1 MHFTIPLFER
11 RTTNVECVTLGLGPS
26 TRSREG
32 RHAERVRRLLTE
44 ELRAVFE
51 KARAAEL
58 ARLEFPR
65 GIRIEKVRLELTL
78 SGAAERRKVSG
89 LCPVVLEPR
98 WASEHERVVFAYH
111 PARQGEAA
119 PIREDLP
126 LDEQLRALF
135 QVAWAALDDDEIAR
149 LWSRGKERITALSFS
164 CAPRSALADLPERPG
179 EDDTG
184 ADPAFRWKKRRGL
197 KVLPN
202 LGVSLT
208 QRAAQGNL
216 DAGVPRSPQ
225 REQLALLLGAGRAQP
240 VVVVG
245 PPGCGKT
252 TLIHRAV
259 LDLLAADG
267 YGAHKNLDR
276 VRDVVAVS
284 GRRLIAGMSHL
295 GDWEKRCVELV
306 EDARSR
312 GAILVI
318 DDLHHFG
325 RIGRSRESERSL
337 ADFFRGPL
345 SRREIVMVGEC
356 SPEAFRLLEQESPS
370 FAALFTPLFLP
381 EATPSETFRLM
392 VREVRALEQR
402 HAARVSP
409 YVLRT
414 ILDLGGSLLSAQALP
429 GKAIDLLR
437 EVVRAGVT
445 PSPSGEPGPAR
456 GHAPRP
462 VGSQDVLRLLSQ
474 KTGVPRLLLGGDEP
488 LDAGALEEELG
499 RRVIGQPEAVRAAAD
514 LVSRI
519 KAGLVD
525 PRRPYGVYLFTG
537 PTGTGKTELAR
548 CMAELIYGSAS
559 RLLRFD
565 MSEQSGPDAPARL
578 VGDRYAPDGLLT
590 QRVREQPFS
599 LVLLDEIEKAHPSV
613 HGLLLQLFED
623 GRLTDAAARPAH
635 FHHAVVVMTSN
646 LGARSRALVGF
657 GGAGLSEA
665 RALAIAEE
673 SAQEVARAVRD
684 FFPPELFNRI
694 DRVVPFRPLTP
705 EVAVRVA
712 EKELDRLLG
721 RRGLAER
728 SVFVRR
734 GAGVAERI
742 AREAFVAEDGA
753 RSVKR
758 FIEDEI
764 GSLLSDALTRG
775 APAAMQVIRIF
786 TTARGDGA
794 AAAGD
799 GAASR
804 GSPGSSGSPESPA
817 SPAFAL
823 HREALAE
830 AEPAAAAW
838 ALAPL
843 MARPLGAL
851 TAELSPLLE
860 FVDALDRSDD
870 LARLSERIRYHLAE
884 HGRTAAEGPEAHEHA
899 EAVYNLDAMRG
910 AIRAFRER
918 IDLVRRRS
926 GDDDEQQHL
935 DLEVR
940 RFGYVTVEDEW
951 SRSRVRLFHR
961 RQLPGPLRRP
971 AKQEVLECIAEGHAL
986 RRALRKVD
994 EPGQHA
1000 VLIEL
1005 LRAARLD
1012 EGPAGARDE
1021 PEEGLFEALARAY
1034 GEAGGEVEGWAC
1046 APLGSA
1052 SGGDGRA
1059 RVVEQGRGAAGLEA
1073 MLAAPG
1079 RGAELLVL
1087 SVVGLCVMDF
1097 FELETGAHVWTSLS
1111 RGPEVVRV
1119 RVLPARPGLSPARA
1133 VREHLDLQAAFDE
1146 AARRERALPPNPA
1159 ELLPVVRRVR
1169 FDPPR
1174 RPGATAPIEIE
1185 DYVMGYA
1192 ESSLVRSLSQALAP
1206 LWLLRMSRE
1215 DVA

>member
-26 TRSREG
+26 SRSREG
-32 RHAERVRRLLTE
+32 RHSERVRRLLTD
-44 ELRAVFE
+44 ELRPVFE
-51 KARAAEL
+51 KARAAEI
-58 ARLEFPR
+58 ARFEFPR
-65 GIRIEKVRLELTL
+65 GIRLEKVRLELTL

-98 WASEHERVVFAYH
+98 WASEQERIVFAYH

-164 CAPRSALADLPERPG
+164 CAPRSALADLPDRPG
-179 EDDTG
+179 DDDTG

-197 KVLPN
+197 KVLPS

-276 VRDVVAVS
+276 VREVVAVS

-356 SPEAFRLLEQESPS
+356 SPEAFRLLEQEAPS

-514 LVSRI
+514 LVARI

-537 PTGTGKTELAR
+537 PTGTGKHRAR
-548 CMAELIYGSAS
+548 QVHGGAHLRQRVAPAPLRHERAERPGRAGAARRRS
-559 RLLRFD
+559 LRARRA
-565 MSEQSGPDAPARL
+565 PDAA
-578 VGDRYAPDGLLT
+578 GAGAA
-590 QRVREQPFS
+590 
-599 LVLLDEIEKAHPSV
+599 VLA
-613 HGLLLQLFED
+613 G
-623 GRLTDAAARPAH
+623 AARRDREGAP
-635 FHHAVVVMTSN
+635 V
-646 LGARSRALVGF
+646 GARPPAPALRGRAAHGR
-657 GGAGLSEA
+657 GGEA
-665 RALAIAEE
+665 RALPPRGRGDDV
-673 SAQEVARAVRD
+673 QPGRAVRG
-684 FFPPELFNRI
+684 RWWASAA
-694 DRVVPFRPLTP
+694 RGCR
-705 EVAVRVA
+705 
-712 EKELDRLLG
+712 
-721 RRGLAER
+721 RRGR
-728 SVFVRR
+728 
-734 GAGVAERI
+734 
-742 AREAFVAEDGA
+742 
-753 RSVKR
+753 
-758 FIEDEI
+758 
-764 GSLLSDALTRG
+764 
-775 APAAMQVIRIF
+775 
-786 TTARGDGA
+786 
-794 AAAGD
+794 
-799 GAASR
+799 
-804 GSPGSSGSPESPA
+804 
-817 SPAFAL
+817 
-823 HREALAE
+823 
-830 AEPAAAAW
+830 
-838 ALAPL
+838 
-843 MARPLGAL
+843 
-851 TAELSPLLE
+851 
-860 FVDALDRSDD
+860 
-870 LARLSERIRYHLAE
+870 
-884 HGRTAAEGPEAHEHA
+884 
-899 EAVYNLDAMRG
+899 
-910 AIRAFRER
+910 
-918 IDLVRRRS
+918 
-926 GDDDEQQHL
+926 
-935 DLEVR
+935 
-940 RFGYVTVEDEW
+940 
-951 SRSRVRLFHR
+951 SRSRRSRPR
-961 RQLPGPLRRP
+961 R
-971 AKQEVLECIAEGHAL
+971 
-986 RRALRKVD
+986 
-994 EPGQHA
+994 
-1000 VLIEL
+1000 
-1005 LRAARLD
+1005 
-1012 EGPAGARDE
+1012 
-1021 PEEGLFEALARAY
+1021 
-1034 GEAGGEVEGWAC
+1034 
-1046 APLGSA
+1046 
-1052 SGGDGRA
+1052 
-1059 RVVEQGRGAAGLEA
+1059 
-1073 MLAAPG
+1073 
-1079 RGAELLVL
+1079 
-1087 SVVGLCVMDF
+1087 
-1097 FELETGAHVWTSLS
+1097 S
-1111 RGPEVVRV
+1111 RGRC
-1119 RVLPARPGLSPARA
+1119 ATSS
-1133 VREHLDLQAAFDE
+1133 
-1146 AARRERALPPNPA
+1146 RRSCSTGSIA
-1159 ELLPVVRRVR
+1159 
-1169 FDPPR
+1169 
-1174 RPGATAPIEIE
+1174 
-1185 DYVMGYA
+1185 
-1192 ESSLVRSLSQALAP
+1192 SCRSG
-1206 LWLLRMSRE
+1206 R
-1215 DVA
+1215 

>member
-26 TRSREG
+26 TRSRAG
-32 RHAERVRRLLTE
+32 RHPERVQRLLIE
-44 ELRAVFE
+44 DLRPLFE

-58 ARLEFPR
+58 ARFEMPR
-65 GIRIEKVRLELTL
+65 GIRLEKVRLELAL
-78 SGAAERRKVSG
+78 SGAGSGERRKVSG

-98 WASEHERVVFAYH
+98 WASEHERLVFAYH
-111 PARQGEAA
+111 PTRQGDAA
-119 PIREDLP
+119 PVRDDLP

-135 QVAWAALDDDEIAR
+135 QAAWAELDDDAIAQ
-149 LWSRGKERITALSFS
+149 LWSRGKERITTLSFS
-164 CAPRSALADLPERPG
+164 CTPRSALADLPDPPG
-179 EDDTG
+179 DDDTG

-197 KVLPN
+197 KVLPS

-208 QRAAQGNL
+208 QRAAQGSL
-216 DAGVPRSPQ
+216 DAGVPRPPQ

-240 VVVVG
+240 VIVVG

-259 LDLLAADG
+259 VDLLEADG

-276 VRDVVAVS
+276 ARDVVAVS

-295 GDWEKRCVELV
+295 GDWEKRGVELV

-312 GAILVI
+312 GAILVV
-318 DDLHHFG
+318 DDIHHFG
-325 RIGRSRESERSL
+325 RTGRSRQSERSL

-356 SPEAFRLLEQESPS
+356 SPEAFRLLEQDAPS

-429 GKAIDLLR
+429 GKAMDLLR
-437 EVVRAGVT
+437 EVVRA
-445 PSPSGEPGPAR
+445 PAPAAEPAR
-456 GHAPRP
+456 GGAARGPRP

-488 LDAGALEEELG
+488 VDAGALEEELG

-514 LVSRI
+514 LVARI

-537 PTGTGKTELAR
+537 PTGTGKTELAK

-578 VGDRYAPDGLLT
+578 IGDRYAPDGLLT

-613 HGLLLQLFED
+613 HSLLLQLFED

-635 FHHAVVVMTSN
+635 FNHAVVVMTSN
-646 LGARSRALVGF
+646 LGARARPSLGF
-657 GGAGLSEA
+657 GGAGLPEA
-665 RALAIAEE
+665 RALAMAEE
-673 SAQEVARAVRD
+673 AAQEVARAVRE

-712 EKELDRLLG
+712 EKELDRLLC

-775 APAAMQVIRIF
+775 APAAMQLLRIF
-786 TTARGDGA
+786 TTAAPGDGA
-794 AAAGD
+794 APGPGRDAAPPPF
-799 GAASR
+799 S
-804 GSPGSSGSPESPA
+804 
-817 SPAFAL
+817 L
-823 HREALAE
+823 HREALVE

-843 MARPLGAL
+843 MAKPLGAL

-860 FVDALDRSDD
+860 FVGDLERSDG

-884 HGRTAAEGPEAHEHA
+884 HGRTAAEGSGAEEHA

-918 IDLVRRRS
+918 IELAQRRS
-926 GDDDEQQHL
+926 GDDEEEQQL
-935 DLEVR
+935 DLEMR
-940 RFGYVTVEDEW
+940 RFGYVTVGDDA
-951 SRSRVRLFHR
+951 SIRSRMRLFHR
-961 RQLPGPLRRP
+961 RHRPRPPRRL

-1005 LRAARLD
+1005 LRAAHLD
-1012 EGPAGARDE
+1012 EAPAGGASGAR
-1021 PEEGLFEALARAY
+1021 EEGLFEALARAY
-1034 GEAGGEVEGWAC
+1034 GEAAGEVDGWAS
-1046 APLGSA
+1046 APS
-1052 SGGDGRA
+1052 GRA
-1059 RVVEQGRGAAGLEA
+1059 PAGERRGPEIEQGRGTAGLDA
-1073 MLAAPG
+1073 TLSRA
-1079 RGAELLVL
+1079 AELLVL
-1087 SVVGLCVMDF
+1087 SVVGLCVLDF
-1097 FELETGAHVWTSLS
+1097 FELETGAHVWTSLA

-1119 RVLPARPGLSPARA
+1119 RVLPARPGLSPAGA
-1133 VREHLDLQAAFDE
+1133 VREHLERQAAFDE
-1146 AARRERALPPNPA
+1146 AARHGRALPPNPA
-1159 ELLPVVRRVR
+1159 ALLPVVRRIR

-1174 RPGATAPIEIE
+1174 QPGRAAPIEIE
-1185 DYVMGYA
+1185 DYAMGFA
-1192 ESSLVRSLSQALAP
+1192 EASLARSLSQALAP

>member
-11 RTTNVECVTLGLGPS
+11 RTTNVACVTLGLGPS
-26 TRSREG
+26 TRSRAG
-32 RHAERVRRLLTE
+32 RHPERVQRLLIE
-44 ELRAVFE
+44 DLRPLFE

-58 ARLEFPR
+58 ARFEMPR
-65 GIRIEKVRLELTL
+65 GIRLEKVRLELSL
-78 SGAAERRKVSG
+78 SGAGSGERRKVSG

-98 WASEHERVVFAYH
+98 WASEHERIVFAYH
-111 PARQGEAA
+111 PIRQGDAA
-119 PIREDLP
+119 PIRDDLP

-135 QVAWAALDDDEIAR
+135 QAAWAELDDDEIAQ
-149 LWSRGKERITALSFS
+149 LWSRGKERITTLSFS
-164 CAPRSALADLPERPG
+164 CTPRSALADLPDRPG
-179 EDDTG
+179 DDDTG

-197 KVLPN
+197 KVLPS

-208 QRAAQGNL
+208 QRAAQGSL

-240 VVVVG
+240 VIVVG

-259 LDLLAADG
+259 VDLLEADG

-276 VRDVVAVS
+276 ARDVVAVS

-295 GDWEKRCVELV
+295 GDWEKRGVELV

-312 GAILVI
+312 GAILVV
-318 DDLHHFG
+318 DDIHHFG
-325 RIGRSRESERSL
+325 RIGRSRQSERSL

-356 SPEAFRLLEQESPS
+356 SPEAFRLLEQDAPA

-429 GKAIDLLR
+429 GKAMDLLR
-437 EVVRAGVT
+437 EVVRA
-445 PSPSGEPGPAR
+445 PAAEPAR
-456 GHAPRP
+456 GDAARGPRP

-514 LVSRI
+514 LVARI

-537 PTGTGKTELAR
+537 PTGTGKTELAK

-578 VGDRYAPDGLLT
+578 IGDRYAPDGLLT

-613 HGLLLQLFED
+613 HSLLLQLFED

-635 FHHAVVVMTSN
+635 FNHAVVVMTSN
-646 LGARSRALVGF
+646 LGARARPSLGF
-657 GGAGLSEA
+657 VGAGLPEA
-665 RALAIAEE
+665 RALAMAEE
-673 SAQEVARAVRD
+673 AAQEVARAVRE

-712 EKELDRLLG
+712 EKELDRLLC

-764 GSLLSDALTRG
+764 GSLLSDALTRD
-775 APAAMQVIRIF
+775 APAAMQLLRIF
-786 TTARGDGA
+786 TTAAPGPDH
-794 AAAGD
+794 
-799 GAASR
+799 GAASPPF
-804 GSPGSSGSPESPA
+804 S
-817 SPAFAL
+817 L
-823 HREALAE
+823 HREALEE

-843 MARPLGAL
+843 MTKPLGAL

-860 FVDALDRSDD
+860 FVGDLERSDD

-884 HGRTAAEGPEAHEHA
+884 HGRTAAEGSAAEEHA

-918 IDLVRRRS
+918 IELVQRRS
-926 GDDDEQQHL
+926 GDDEEQQQL

-940 RFGYVTVEDEW
+940 RFGYVTVGEDAW

-961 RQLPGPLRRP
+961 RHQPRPPRRP

-986 RRALRKVD
+986 RRALRTVD

-1005 LRAARLD
+1005 LRAAHLD
-1012 EGPAGARDE
+1012 EAPAGGAGGAR
-1021 PEEGLFEALARAY
+1021 EEGLFEALARAY
-1034 GEAGGEVEGWAC
+1034 GEAAGEVDGWAG
-1046 APLGSA
+1046 APAGRA
-1052 SGGDGRA
+1052 PSGGRRA
-1059 RVVEQGRGAAGLEA
+1059 PEIEQGRGTAGLDA
-1073 MLAAPG
+1073 MLS

-1087 SVVGLCVMDF
+1087 SVVGLCVLDF
-1097 FELETGAHVWTSLS
+1097 FELETGAHVWTSLA

-1119 RVLPARPGLSPARA
+1119 RVLPARPGLSPAGA
-1133 VREHLDLQAAFDE
+1133 VREHLERQAAFDE
-1146 AARRERALPPNPA
+1146 AARQGRALPPNPA
-1159 ELLPVVRRVR
+1159 ALLPVVRRIR

-1174 RPGATAPIEIE
+1174 QPGRAAPIEIE
-1185 DYVMGYA
+1185 DYAMGFA
-1192 ESSLVRSLSQALAP
+1192 EASLARSLSQALAP

>member
-11 RTTNVECVTLGLGPS
+11 RTTNVACVTLGLGPS

-32 RHAERVRRLLTE
+32 RHAERVRRLLTD
-44 ELRAVFE
+44 ELKPVFE

-58 ARLEFPR
+58 ARFEFPR
-65 GIRIEKVRLELTL
+65 GIRLEKVRLELTL
-78 SGAAERRKVSG
+78 SGAGFAERRKVSG
-89 LCPVVLEPR
+89 LCPVVIEPR
-98 WASEHERVVFAYH
+98 WASEHERIVFAYH
-111 PARQGEAA
+111 PTRQGEAA
-119 PIREDLP
+119 PIREELP

-135 QVAWAALDDDEIAR
+135 QVAWAGLDDDEIAE
-149 LWSRGKERITALSFS
+149 LWSHGKERITTLSFS
-164 CAPRSALADLPERPG
+164 CTPRSVLADLPERPG
-179 EDDTG
+179 DEDTG

-197 KVLPN
+197 KVLPS

-208 QRAAQGNL
+208 QRAAQGDL

-240 VVVVG
+240 VIVVG

-312 GAILVI
+312 GAILVV
-318 DDLHHFG
+318 DDLQHFG
-325 RIGRSRESERSL
+325 RIGRSRESDRSL

-370 FAALFTPLFLP
+370 FASLFTPLFLP

-437 EVVRAGVT
+437 EVVRAGVK
-445 PSPSGEPGPAR
+445 PSPSAEPSR
-456 GHAPRP
+456 GHAPREP
-462 VGSQDVLRLLSQ
+462 GGPRPIGSQDVLRLLSQ

-488 LDAGALEEELG
+488 LDAGALEQELG
-499 RRVIGQPEAVRAAAD
+499 RRVIGQPDAVRAAAD
-514 LVSRI
+514 LVARI

-537 PTGTGKTELAR
+537 PTGTGKTELAK

-565 MSEQSGPDAPARL
+565 MSELSGPDAPARL
-578 VGDRYAPDGLLT
+578 LGDRYAPDGILT

-635 FHHAVVVMTSN
+635 FNHAVVVMTSN
-646 LGARSRALVGF
+646 LGARARALVGF
-657 GGAGLSEA
+657 GGAGLPEA
-665 RALAIAEE
+665 RALAMAEE

-712 EKELDRLLG
+712 EKELDRLLF

-742 AREAFVAEDGA
+742 AHEAFVAEDGA

-775 APAAMQVIRIF
+775 APAAMQVIRI
-786 TTARGDGA
+786 
-794 AAAGD
+794 
-799 GAASR
+799 S
-804 GSPGSSGSPESPA
+804 A
-817 SPAFAL
+817 SPSPPPFAL

-843 MARPLGAL
+843 IARPLDAL

-860 FVDALDRSDD
+860 FVDALEQSDG

-884 HGRTAAEGPEAHEHA
+884 HGRTAAEGPEAQEHA

-910 AIRAFRER
+910 AIQAFRER
-918 IDLVRRRS
+918 IELVRRRS

-961 RQLPGPLRRP
+961 RQLPDPLRRP

-1005 LRAARLD
+1005 LRAARFD
-1012 EGPAGARDE
+1012 DGPAGARDE

-1046 APLGSA
+1046 APLGRA
-1052 SGGDGRA
+1052 SDADG
-1059 RVVEQGRGAAGLEA
+1059 RVVEKGSGAAALDA
-1073 MLAAPG
+1073 MLSAPG
-1079 RGAELLVL
+1079 RGAELLVV
-1087 SVVGLCVMDF
+1087 SVVGLCVLDF
-1097 FELETGAHVWTSLS
+1097 FELETGVHVWTSLA

-1119 RVLPARPGLSPARA
+1119 RVLPARPGLSPAGA
-1133 VREHLDLQAAFDE
+1133 VQEHLDRQSAFDE
-1146 AARRERALPPNPA
+1146 AARHGRALPPNPA

-1174 RPGATAPIEIE
+1174 RAGATAPIEIE

-1192 ESSLVRSLSQALAP
+1192 DSAQVRSLAQALAP

>member
-11 RTTNVECVTLGLGPS
+11 RSSSGVECVTLGLGPS
-26 TRSREG
+26 TRSRQG
-32 RHAERVRRLLTE
+32 RHPDRVQRLLIE
-44 ELRAVFE
+44 ELRPIFE
-51 KARAAEL
+51 KARPTQL
-58 ARLEFPR
+58 ARFEMPR
-65 GIRIEKVRLELTL
+65 GIRLEKVRLELAL
-78 SGAAERRKVSG
+78 SGATPADRRKVSG

-98 WASEHERVVFAYH
+98 WASEHERIVFAYH

-119 PIREDLP
+119 PVREDLP

-135 QVAWAALDDDEIAR
+135 QAAWAGLDDEEIEG
-149 LWSRGKERITALSFS
+149 LWSRGKERLTALSFS
-164 CAPRSALADLPERPG
+164 CTPRSALADLPG
-179 EDDTG
+179 DDAGDASG

-208 QRAAQGNL
+208 QRAAQGGL

-225 REQLALLLGAGRAQP
+225 REQLALLLGAGRAQS
-240 VVVVG
+240 VIVIG
-245 PPGCGKT
+245 PSGCGKT
-252 TLIHRAV
+252 TLVHQAV
-259 LDLLAADG
+259 HDLLEADG

-276 VRDVVAVS
+276 ARDVVAVS

-312 GAILVI
+312 GAILAI

-345 SRREIVMVGEC
+345 SRREIVIVGEC

-381 EATPSETFRLM
+381 EATPAETFRLM

-402 HAARVSP
+402 HDARVSP
-409 YVLRT
+409 YALRT

-429 GKAIDLLR
+429 GKAMDLLR
-437 EVVRAGVT
+437 EVVRASAKA
-445 PSPSGEPGPAR
+445 SPAAEDQAAARDDQPRGPR
-456 GHAPRP
+456 GPRP
-462 VGSQDVLRLLSQ
+462 VGSHDVLRLLSQ

-514 LVSRI
+514 LVARI

-525 PRRPYGVYLFTG
+525 PRRPYGVVLFTG
-537 PTGTGKTELAR
+537 PTGTGKTELAK

-578 VGDRYAPDGLLT
+578 IGDRYAPDGLLT

-613 HGLLLQLFED
+613 HSLLLQLFED

-635 FHHAVVVMTSN
+635 FNHAVVVMTSN
-646 LGARSRALVGF
+646 LGARSRALLGF
-657 GGAGLSEA
+657 GGGVSEA
-665 RALAIAEE
+665 RALAMAEE
-673 SAQEVARAVRD
+673 SAQEVARAVRE

-734 GAGVAERI
+734 SAGVAERI

-764 GSLLSDALTRG
+764 GALLSDALSGG
-775 APAAMQVIRIF
+775 APAAMQVLRLH
-786 TTARGDGA
+786 TRGAEAGA
-794 AAAGD
+794 GG
-799 GAASR
+799 GAAS
-804 GSPGSSGSPESPA
+804 PP
-817 SPAFAL
+817 FLL
-823 HREALAE
+823 HREALEE

-843 MARPLGAL
+843 VAKPLGAL

-860 FVDALDRSDD
+860 LVGALERGDE
-870 LARLSERIRYHLAE
+870 LARLSERIRHHLAE
-884 HGRTAAEGPEAHEHA
+884 HSRTAAEGPEAHEHA

-910 AIRAFRER
+910 AIQAFRER
-918 IDLVRRRS
+918 IELVRRRG

-935 DLEVR
+935 ALEMR
-940 RFGYVTVEDEW
+940 RFGYVTLEDEW

-961 RQLPGPLRRP
+961 RQLPGPLRRL

-1005 LRAARLD
+1005 LRAAHVD
-1012 EGPAGARDE
+1012 ERPAGGPGA
-1021 PEEGLFEALARAY
+1021 PEDGLFEALARAY
-1034 GEAGGEVEGWAC
+1034 VEAEGEVEGWAGARFGH
-1046 APLGSA
+1046 APDGA
-1052 SGGDGRA
+1052 EPGRA
-1059 RVVEQGRGAAGLEA
+1059 GGIEQGRGTAGLDA
-1073 MLAAPG
+1073 MLSG
-1079 RGAELLVL
+1079 GAELLVL
-1087 SVVGLCVMDF
+1087 SVVGLCVLDF
-1097 FELETGAHVWTSLS
+1097 FELETGAHVWTSLA

-1119 RVLPARPGLSPARA
+1119 RVLPARPGLTPASAARD
-1133 VREHLDLQAAFDE
+1133 HLDRQAAFDE
-1146 AARRERALPPNPA
+1146 AARRGRALPPNPA
-1159 ELLPVVRRVR
+1159 ALLPVVRRIR

-1174 RPGATAPIEIE
+1174 PPGRPAPIEIE

-1192 ESSLVRSLSQALAP
+1192 EASLVRSLSQALAP

>member
-26 TRSREG
+26 TRSRAG
-32 RHAERVRRLLTE
+32 RHPERVRRLLIE
-44 ELRAVFE
+44 ELRPLFE

-58 ARLEFPR
+58 ARVEMPR
-65 GIRIEKVRLELTL
+65 GIRLEKVRLDLSL
-78 SGAAERRKVSG
+78 SGAGSGERRKVSG

-98 WASEHERVVFAYH
+98 WASEHERIVFAYH
-111 PARQGEAA
+111 PARQGDAA
-119 PIREDLP
+119 PIRDDLP

-135 QVAWAALDDDEIAR
+135 QAAWAALDDDEIAQ
-149 LWSRGKERITALSFS
+149 LWSRGKERITTLSFS
-164 CAPRSALADLPERPG
+164 CTPRSALADLPDRPG
-179 EDDTG
+179 DDDTG

-197 KVLPN
+197 KVLPS

-208 QRAAQGNL
+208 QRAAQGGL

-240 VVVVG
+240 VIVVG

-259 LDLLAADG
+259 VDLLEADG

-276 VRDVVAVS
+276 ARDVVAVS

-312 GAILVI
+312 GAILVV
-318 DDLHHFG
+318 DDIHHFG
-325 RIGRSRESERSL
+325 RIGRSRQSERSL

-345 SRREIVMVGEC
+345 SRRELVMVGEC
-356 SPEAFRLLEQESPS
+356 SPEALRLLEQDAPS

-429 GKAIDLLR
+429 GKAMDLLR
-437 EVVRAGVT
+437 EVVRA
-445 PSPSGEPGPAR
+445 PAPAAEPAR
-456 GHAPRP
+456 GGAARGPRP

-499 RRVIGQPEAVRAAAD
+499 RWVIGQPDAVRAAAD
-514 LVSRI
+514 LVARI

-537 PTGTGKTELAR
+537 PTGTGKTELAKR
-548 CMAELIYGSAS
+548 MAELIYGSAS

-578 VGDRYAPDGLLT
+578 IGDRYAPDGLLT

-613 HGLLLQLFED
+613 HSLLLQLFED

-635 FHHAVVVMTSN
+635 FNHAVVVMTSN
-646 LGARSRALVGF
+646 LGARARPSVGF
-657 GGAGLSEA
+657 GGAGVPEA
-665 RALAIAEE
+665 RALAMAEE
-673 SAQEVARAVRD
+673 AAQEVARAVRE

-712 EKELDRLLG
+712 EKELDRLLC

-764 GSLLSDALTRG
+764 GSLLTDALTRG
-775 APAAMQVIRIF
+775 APAAMQLLRIF
-786 TTARGDGA
+786 TTAAPEPGHGDAPGP
-794 AAAGD
+794 GH
-799 GAASR
+799 GAAS
-804 GSPGSSGSPESPA
+804 GPFS
-817 SPAFAL
+817 L
-823 HREALAE
+823 HREALVE

-843 MARPLGAL
+843 MTKPLGAL

-860 FVDALDRSDD
+860 FVGDLERSDG

-884 HGRTAAEGPEAHEHA
+884 HGRTAAEGSGAEEHA

-910 AIRAFRER
+910 AIRAFRDR
-918 IDLVRRRS
+918 IELARRRS
-926 GDDDEQQHL
+926 GDDEEQQQL
-935 DLEVR
+935 DLEMR
-940 RFGYVTVEDEW
+940 RFGYVTVGDDA
-951 SRSRVRLFHR
+951 SIRSRMRLFHR
-961 RQLPGPLRRP
+961 RHRPGPLRRL

-1005 LRAARLD
+1005 LRAAHLD
-1012 EGPAGARDE
+1012 EAPAGGAGGAR
-1021 PEEGLFEALARAY
+1021 EEGLFEALARAY
-1034 GEAGGEVEGWAC
+1034 GEAAGEVDGWAS
-1046 APLGSA
+1046 APS
-1052 SGGDGRA
+1052 GRA
-1059 RVVEQGRGAAGLEA
+1059 PPGDRRAPEIEQGRGTAGLDA
-1073 MLAAPG
+1073 TLS

-1087 SVVGLCVMDF
+1087 SVVGLCVLDF
-1097 FELETGAHVWTSLS
+1097 FELETGAHVWTSLA

-1119 RVLPARPGLSPARA
+1119 RVLPARPGLSPAGA
-1133 VREHLDLQAAFDE
+1133 VREHLERQAAFDE
-1146 AARRERALPPNPA
+1146 AARQGGALPPNPA
-1159 ELLPVVRRVR
+1159 ALLPVVRRIR

-1174 RPGATAPIEIE
+1174 QPGRAAPIEIE
-1185 DYVMGYA
+1185 DYVMGIA
-1192 ESSLVRSLSQALAP
+1192 EASLARSLSQALAP

>member
-11 RTTNVECVTLGLGPS
+11 RTTNVACVTLGLGPN

-32 RHAERVRRLLTE
+32 RHPERVQRLLVE
-44 ELRAVFE
+44 ELRPIFE
-51 KARAAEL
+51 KARAAQL
-58 ARLEFPR
+58 ARFEMPR
-65 GIRIEKVRLELTL
+65 GIRLEKVRLELTL
-78 SGAAERRKVSG
+78 SGAGSAERRKVSG

-111 PARQGEAA
+111 PARQGDAA
-119 PIREDLP
+119 PIRDDLP

-135 QVAWAALDDDEIAR
+135 QVAWAELDDDEIAA
-149 LWSRGKERITALSFS
+149 LWSRGKERLTTLSFS
-164 CAPRSALADLPERPG
+164 CTPRSALADLPDRPG
-179 EDDTG
+179 DDDTG

-197 KVLPN
+197 KVLPE
-202 LGVSLT
+202 LGESLT
-208 QRAAQGNL
+208 RRAAQGDL
-216 DAGVPRSPQ
+216 DAGAPRSPQ

-240 VVVVG
+240 VLVVG
-245 PPGCGKT
+245 PSGCGKT

-259 LDLLAADG
+259 LDLLDADG
-267 YGAHKNLDR
+267 YPAHRNLDR

-284 GRRLIAGMSHL
+284 GRRIIAGMSHL
-295 GDWEKRCVELV
+295 GDWEKRCVDLV
-306 EDARSR
+306 EDVRGR
-312 GAILVI
+312 GAILVV

-325 RIGRSRESERSL
+325 RIGRSRESDRSL

-356 SPEAFRLLEQESPS
+356 SPEAFRLLEQESPA

-409 YVLRT
+409 YALRT

-429 GKAIDLLR
+429 GKAMDLLR
-437 EVVRAGVT
+437 EVVRAGAR
-445 PSPSGEPGPAR
+445 PAPAAEQAAGR
-456 GHAPRP
+456 DQAARAPRP
-462 VGSQDVLRLLSQ
+462 IGSQDVLRLLSQ
-474 KTGVPRLLLGGDEP
+474 KTGVPGLLLGGDEP
-488 LDAGALEEELG
+488 LDAGALEEEIG

-514 LVSRI
+514 LVARI

-565 MSEQSGPDAPARL
+565 MSEHSGPDAPARL
-578 VGDRYAPDGLLT
+578 IGDRYAPDGLLT

-613 HGLLLQLFED
+613 HSLLLQLFED

-635 FHHAVVVMTSN
+635 FNHAVVVMTSN
-646 LGARSRALVGF
+646 LGARARALVGF

-665 RALAIAEE
+665 RALAMAEE
-673 SAQEVARAVRD
+673 SAQEVARAVRE

-712 EKELDRLLG
+712 EKELDKLLS
-721 RRGLAER
+721 RRGLVER

-764 GSLLSDALTRG
+764 GSLLSDALAG
-775 APAAMQVIRIF
+775 AEPAAMQLLRIH
-786 TTARGDGA
+786 TRGDAAEDGA
-794 AAAGD
+794 APLP
-799 GAASR
+799 
-804 GSPGSSGSPESPA
+804 SPGLPPSP
-817 SPAFAL
+817 FVL
-823 HREALAE
+823 HREALVE

-843 MARPLGAL
+843 VARPLDAL

-860 FVDALDRSDD
+860 FVDALERSDD

-910 AIRAFRER
+910 AIRSFRER
-918 IDLVRRRS
+918 IELARRRS
-926 GDDDEQQHL
+926 GSDDDEEQHL
-935 DLEVR
+935 DLEMQ
-940 RFGYVTVEDEW
+940 RFGFVTLEDEW

-961 RQLPGPLRRP
+961 GQQARPLPRL

-1005 LRAARLD
+1005 FRAARFA
-1012 EGPAGARDE
+1012 EAPSGGARDAA
-1021 PEEGLFEALARAY
+1021 EEGLFEALARAY
-1034 GEAGGEVEGWAC
+1034 AEAGGEVEGWAG
-1046 APLGSA
+1046 APSGS
-1052 SGGDGRA
+1052 GPDGHPTADRRA
-1059 RVVEQGRGAAGLEA
+1059 DTRAVEQGRGAAGLDA
-1073 MLAAPG
+1073 VLSSGP
-1079 RGAELLVL
+1079 ELLVL
-1087 SVVGLCVMDF
+1087 SVVGLCVRDF
-1097 FELETGAHVWTSLS
+1097 FELETGSHVWTSLA

-1119 RVLPARPGLSPARA
+1119 RVLPSRPGLSPAGA
-1133 VREHLDLQAAFDE
+1133 VRDHLERQAAFDE
-1146 AARRERALPPNPA
+1146 AARRGRALPPNPA
-1159 ELLPVVRRVR
+1159 ALLPVVRRIR

-1174 RPGATAPIEIE
+1174 RPGRAAPIEIE
-1185 DYVMGYA
+1185 DYVMGHA
-1192 ESSLVRSLSQALAP
+1192 EAALVRSLSQALAP

>member
-26 TRSREG
+26 TRSRAG
-32 RHAERVRRLLTE
+32 RHPERVRRLLIE
-44 ELRAVFE
+44 ELRPLFE
-51 KARAAEL
+51 KARAAQL
-58 ARLEFPR
+58 ARIEMPR
-65 GIRIEKVRLELTL
+65 GLRLEKVRLELSL
-78 SGAAERRKVSG
+78 SGAGERRKVSG

-98 WASEHERVVFAYH
+98 WASERERIVFAYH
-111 PARQGEAA
+111 PTRQGDAA
-119 PIREDLP
+119 PIRDDLP

-135 QVAWAALDDDEIAR
+135 QVAWAGLDDDEIAR
-149 LWSRGKERITALSFS
+149 LWSQGKERITALSFS
-164 CAPRSALADLPERPG
+164 CTPRSALADLPDRPG
-179 EDDTG
+179 DDDTG

-197 KVLPN
+197 KVLPS

-208 QRAAQGNL
+208 QRAAQGGL

-240 VVVVG
+240 VLVIG

-259 LDLLAADG
+259 VDLLEADG

-276 VRDVVAVS
+276 ARDVVAVS

-295 GDWEKRCVELV
+295 GDWEKRGVDLV

-312 GAILVI
+312 GAILVV
-318 DDLHHFG
+318 DDIQHFG

-356 SPEAFRLLEQESPS
+356 SPEAFRLLEQDAPS

-429 GKAIDLLR
+429 GKAMDLLR
-437 EVVRAGVT
+437 EVVRAGGS
-445 PSPSGEPGPAR
+445 PSPSGEHAAAR
-456 GHAPRP
+456 GDAPRP
-462 VGSQDVLRLLSQ
+462 VASQDVLRLLSQ

-514 LVSRI
+514 LVARI

-537 PTGTGKTELAR
+537 PTGTGKTELAK

-565 MSEQSGPDAPARL
+565 MSEHSGPDAPARL
-578 VGDRYAPDGLLT
+578 IGDRYAPDGLLT

-613 HGLLLQLFED
+613 HSLLLQLFED

-635 FHHAVVVMTSN
+635 FNHAVVVMTSN
-646 LGARSRALVGF
+646 LGSRARSLVGF
-657 GGAGLSEA
+657 GVGFGVGVGVGGAGLPEA
-665 RALAIAEE
+665 RALAMAEE
-673 SAQEVARAVRD
+673 SAQEVARAVRE

-694 DRVVPFRPLTP
+694 DRVVPFRSLTP

-712 EKELDRLLG
+712 EKELDRLLC

-775 APAAMQVIRIF
+775 APAAMQLLRIF
-786 TTARGDGA
+786 TTSMP
-794 AAAGD
+794 AGSD
-799 GAASR
+799 GAAS
-804 GSPGSSGSPESPA
+804 PP
-817 SPAFAL
+817 FAL
-823 HREALAE
+823 HREALEE

-843 MARPLGAL
+843 MTRPLDAL

-860 FVDALDRSDD
+860 FVDDLERGDG
-870 LARLSERIRYHLAE
+870 LARLSARIRYHLAE
-884 HGRTAAEGPEAHEHA
+884 HGRTAEGPEAHEHA

-910 AIRAFRER
+910 AIQAFRER
-918 IDLVRRRS
+918 IELVRRRS
-926 GDDDEQQHL
+926 GDDDEQQQL
-935 DLEVR
+935 DLEMR
-940 RFGYVTVEDEW
+940 RFGYVTLGEDERN
-951 SRSRVRLFHR
+951 RSRVRLFHR
-961 RQLPGPLRRP
+961 RQLPGPLPRL

-1005 LRAARLD
+1005 LRAAHFE
-1012 EGPAGARDE
+1012 EGPAGGPGGAR
-1021 PEEGLFEALARAY
+1021 EEGLFEALARAY
-1034 GEAGGEVEGWAC
+1034 SEAGGEVEGWAG
-1046 APLGSA
+1046 APS
-1052 SGGDGRA
+1052 GRA
-1059 RVVEQGRGAAGLEA
+1059 PSEDRHAPAIAQGRGTAGLDA
-1073 MLAAPG
+1073 MLTG
-1079 RGAELLVL
+1079 GAELLVL
-1087 SVVGLCVMDF
+1087 SVVGLCVLDF
-1097 FELETGAHVWTSLS
+1097 FELETGAHVWTSLA

-1119 RVLPARPGLSPARA
+1119 RVLPARPGLSPATA
-1133 VREHLDLQAAFDE
+1133 VREHLERQAAFDE
-1146 AARRERALPPNPA
+1146 AARHGRALPPNPA
-1159 ELLPVVRRVR
+1159 ALLPVVRRIR
-1169 FDPPR
+1169 FDPPG
-1174 RPGATAPIEIE
+1174 RPGRAAPIEIE
-1185 DYVMGYA
+1185 DYAMGYA
-1192 ESSLVRSLSQALAP
+1192 EAALVRSLSQALAP

>member
-11 RTTNVECVTLGLGPS
+11 RTTNVACVTLGLGPS

-32 RHAERVRRLLTE
+32 RHPERVRRLLIE
-44 ELRAVFE
+44 ELRPIFE
-51 KARAAEL
+51 KTRAAQL
-58 ARLEFPR
+58 ARFEVPR
-65 GIRIEKVRLELTL
+65 GIRLEKVRLELTL
-78 SGAAERRKVSG
+78 SGAGLADRRKVSG

-98 WASEHERVVFAYH
+98 WASEHERIVFAYH
-111 PARQGEAA
+111 PARQGDAA
-119 PIREDLP
+119 PIRDDLP

-135 QVAWAALDDDEIAR
+135 QVAWAALDDDEIAA
-149 LWSRGKERITALSFS
+149 LWSRGKERLTTLSFS
-164 CAPRSALADLPERPG
+164 CTPRSALADLPDRPG
-179 EDDTG
+179 DDDTG

-197 KVLPN
+197 KVLPG

-208 QRAAQGNL
+208 QRAAQGDL
-216 DAGVPRSPQ
+216 DGGAPRSPQ

-240 VVVVG
+240 VIVVG

-259 LDLLAADG
+259 LDLLEADG
-267 YGAHKNLDR
+267 YAAHRNLDR
-276 VRDVVAVS
+276 ARDVVAVS
-284 GRRLIAGMSHL
+284 GRRIIAGMSHL

-312 GAILVI
+312 GAILVV

-356 SPEAFRLLEQESPS
+356 SPEAFRLLEQEAPS

-409 YVLRT
+409 YALRT

-429 GKAIDLLR
+429 GKAMDLLR
-437 EVVRAGVT
+437 EVVRATGR
-445 PSPSGEPGPAR
+445 PAPAAEQAAAR
-456 GHAPRP
+456 GPRP
-462 VGSQDVLRLLSQ
+462 VGSHDVLRLLSQ
-474 KTGVPRLLLGGDEP
+474 KTGVPGLLLGGDEP
-488 LDAGALEEELG
+488 LDAGALEEEIG

-514 LVSRI
+514 LVARI

-548 CMAELIYGSAS
+548 CMAELIYGGAS
-559 RLLRFD
+559 RLLRLD
-565 MSEQSGPDAPARL
+565 MSEHSGPDAPARL
-578 VGDRYAPDGLLT
+578 IGDRYAPDGILT
-590 QRVREQPFS
+590 QRAREQPFS

-613 HGLLLQLFED
+613 HSLLLQLFED

-635 FHHAVVVMTSN
+635 FNHAVVVMTSN
-646 LGARSRALVGF
+646 LGARARPSLGF

-665 RALAIAEE
+665 RALAAAEE
-673 SAQEVARAVRD
+673 AAQEVARAVRE

-705 EVAVRVA
+705 QVAVRVA
-712 EKELDRLLG
+712 EKELDKLLC
-721 RRGLAER
+721 RRGLTER

-758 FIEDEI
+758 FVEDEI
-764 GSLLSDALTRG
+764 GSLLSDALAGSAPAAMQLLRIHTRG
-775 APAAMQVIRIF
+775 APAE
-786 TTARGDGA
+786 DGA
-794 AAAGD
+794 AP
-799 GAASR
+799 AASPAPP
-804 GSPGSSGSPESPA
+804 SPSPA
-817 SPAFAL
+817 SPAPGPFVL
-823 HREALAE
+823 HREALVE

-843 MARPLGAL
+843 VERPLDAL
-851 TAELSPLLE
+851 VAELSPLLE
-860 FVDALDRSDD
+860 FVDALERSDD

-884 HGRTAAEGPEAHEHA
+884 HSRTAAAGPEAHEHA
-899 EAVYNLDAMRG
+899 EAIYNLDAMRG

-918 IDLVRRRS
+918 IELARRRS
-926 GDDDEQQHL
+926 GDDDEQRHL
-935 DLEVR
+935 DLEMQ
-940 RFGYVTVEDEW
+940 RFRHVVVADEW
-951 SRSRVRLFHR
+951 SRHRVRLFHR
-961 RQLPGPLRRP
+961 GQQARPLPRL

-1005 LRAARLD
+1005 LRAASFT
-1012 EGPAGARDE
+1012 EAPAGAPAGARDAA
-1021 PEEGLFEALARAY
+1021 EEGLFEALARAY
-1034 GEAGGEVEGWAC
+1034 GEAGGEVEGWAGARSGR
-1046 APLGSA
+1046 APE
-1052 SGGDGRA
+1052 GDGHARA
-1059 RVVEQGRGAAGLEA
+1059 VEHGRGTAGLD
-1073 MLAAPG
+1073 AALSSGP
-1079 RGAELLVL
+1079 ELLVL
-1087 SVVGLCVMDF
+1087 SVVGLCVRDF
-1097 FELETGAHVWTSLS
+1097 FELETGAHVWTSLA

-1119 RVLPARPGLSPARA
+1119 RVLPARPGLSPAAA
-1133 VREHLDLQAAFDE
+1133 VRDHLDRQAAFDE
-1146 AARRERALPPNPA
+1146 AARRGRALPPNPA
-1159 ELLPVVRRVR
+1159 ELLPVVRRIR

-1174 RPGATAPIEIE
+1174 RPGTAAPIEIE

-1192 ESSLVRSLSQALAP
+1192 EASSVRSLSQALAP

-1215 DVA
+1215 DLA

>member
-26 TRSREG
+26 TRAREG
-32 RHAERVRRLLTE
+32 RHPERVRRLLVE
-44 ELRAVFE
+44 ELRPLFE
-51 KARAAEL
+51 RARAAEL
-58 ARLEFPR
+58 ARFEMPR
-65 GIRIEKVRLELTL
+65 GIRLEKVRLELTL
-78 SGAAERRKVSG
+78 SGAGLADRRKVSG

-98 WASEHERVVFAYH
+98 WASEHERIVFAYH
-111 PARQGEAA
+111 PARQGDAA
-119 PIREDLP
+119 PIRDELP
-126 LDEQLRALF
+126 LEEQLRALF
-135 QVAWAALDDDEIAR
+135 QVAWAALDDDEIAL
-149 LWSRGKERITALSFS
+149 LWSRGKERLTTLSFS
-164 CAPRSALADLPERPG
+164 CTPRSALADLPDRPAD
-179 EDDTG
+179 DDTG

-197 KVLPN
+197 KVLPG

-208 QRAAQGNL
+208 QRAAQGDL

-240 VVVVG
+240 VIVIG

-259 LDLLAADG
+259 LDLLEADG
-267 YGAHKNLDR
+267 YGAHRNLDR
-276 VRDVVAVS
+276 ARDVVAVS
-284 GRRLIAGMSHL
+284 GRRIIAGMSHL
-295 GDWEKRCVELV
+295 GDWEKRCVELA

-312 GAILVI
+312 GAILVV

-345 SRREIVMVGEC
+345 SRRELVMVGEC

-429 GKAIDLLR
+429 GKAMDLLR
-437 EVVRAGVT
+437 EVVRAG
-445 PSPSGEPGPAR
+445 GGPAAR
-456 GHAPRP
+456 RTQAID
-462 VGSQDVLRLLSQ
+462 SQDVLRLLSQ

-499 RRVIGQPEAVRAAAD
+499 RQVIGQPEAVRAAAD
-514 LVSRI
+514 LVARI

-548 CMAELIYGSAS
+548 RMAELIYGSAS

-578 VGDRYAPDGLLT
+578 IGDRYAPDGLLT

-613 HGLLLQLFED
+613 HSLLLQLFED

-635 FHHAVVVMTSN
+635 FNHAVVVMTSN
-646 LGARSRALVGF
+646 LGARARPLLGF

-673 SAQEVARAVRD
+673 SAQEVARAVRE

-705 EVAVRVA
+705 EVAARVA
-712 EKELDRLLG
+712 EKELDRLLC

-764 GSLLSDALTRG
+764 GSLLSDALASG
-775 APAAMQVIRIF
+775 APAAMQVLRIH
-786 TTARGDGA
+786 TREAGAEAGA
-794 AAAGD
+794 APPAPPAP
-799 GAASR
+799 AASASADSL
-804 GSPGSSGSPESPA
+804 SPPP
-817 SPAFAL
+817 FVL
-823 HREALAE
+823 HREALVE

-838 ALAPL
+838 ALAPHL
-843 MARPLGAL
+843 ARPLDAL
-851 TAELSPLLE
+851 TAELPPLLE
-860 FVDALDRSDD
+860 FVDALEHSDG
-870 LARLSERIRYHLAE
+870 LARLSERIRYHLTE
-884 HGRTAAEGPEAHEHA
+884 HSRTAANGPEAHEHA

-910 AIRAFRER
+910 AIQAFRER
-918 IDLVRRRS
+918 IELARRRS

-935 DLEVR
+935 DLEMR
-940 RFGYVTVEDEW
+940 RFSYVTVEDEW

-961 RQLPGPLRRP
+961 RQQPGPLRRL
-971 AKQEVLECIAEGHAL
+971 AKQDVLECIAEGHAL

-1005 LRAARLD
+1005 LRAASFA
-1012 EGPAGARDE
+1012 EAPSGGPGAPA

-1034 GEAGGEVEGWAC
+1034 SEAGGEVEGWAA
-1046 APLGSA
+1046 APY
-1052 SGGDGRA
+1052 GRA
-1059 RVVEQGRGAAGLEA
+1059 PDGDRQAHARAVEQGRGAAGLDA
-1073 MLAAPG
+1073 ALSAPG

-1087 SVVGLCVMDF
+1087 SVVGLCVLDF
-1097 FELETGAHVWTSLS
+1097 FELEMGAHVWTSLA

-1119 RVLPARPGLSPARA
+1119 RVLPAGPGRSPASA
-1133 VREHLDLQAAFDE
+1133 VREHLDRQAAFDE
-1146 AARRERALPPNPA
+1146 AARRGRALPPNPA
-1159 ELLPVVRRVR
+1159 ELLPVVRRIR

-1174 RPGATAPIEIE
+1174 RPGRAAPIEIE

-1192 ESSLVRSLSQALAP
+1192 ESALVRSLSQALAP

-1215 DVA
+1215 DTA

>member
-11 RTTNVECVTLGLGPS
+11 RTTNVACVTLGLGPS

-32 RHAERVRRLLTE
+32 RHAERVRRLLTD
-44 ELRAVFE
+44 ELKPVFE

-58 ARLEFPR
+58 ARFEFPR
-65 GIRIEKVRLELTL
+65 GIRLEKVRLELTL
-78 SGAAERRKVSG
+78 SGAGFAERRKVSG

-98 WASEHERVVFAYH
+98 WASEHERIVFAYH
-111 PARQGEAA
+111 PTRQGEAA
-119 PIREDLP
+119 PIREELP

-135 QVAWAALDDDEIAR
+135 QVAWAGLDDDEIAE
-149 LWSRGKERITALSFS
+149 LWSHGKERITTLSFS
-164 CAPRSALADLPERPG
+164 CTPRSVLADLPERPG
-179 EDDTG
+179 DDDTG

-197 KVLPN
+197 KVLPS

-208 QRAAQGNL
+208 QRAAQGDL

-276 VRDVVAVS
+276 ARDVVAVS

-312 GAILVI
+312 GAILVV

-345 SRREIVMVGEC
+345 SRRELVMVGEC

-437 EVVRAGVT
+437 EVVRAGVR
-445 PSPSGEPGPAR
+445 PSPSAEPAR
-456 GHAPRP
+456 GHAPREP
-462 VGSQDVLRLLSQ
+462 RQVGSQDVLRLLSQ

-488 LDAGALEEELG
+488 LDADALEEELG

-514 LVSRI
+514 LVARI
-519 KAGLVD
+519 KAGLMD
-525 PRRPYGVYLFTG
+525 PRRPYGVVLFTG
-537 PTGTGKTELAR
+537 PTGTGKTELAK

-565 MSEQSGPDAPARL
+565 MSELSGPDAPARL
-578 VGDRYAPDGLLT
+578 LGDRYAPDGLLT

-613 HGLLLQLFED
+613 HALLLQLFED

-635 FHHAVVVMTSN
+635 FNHAVVVMTSN
-646 LGARSRALVGF
+646 LGARARALVGF
-657 GGAGLSEA
+657 GGAGLPEA
-665 RALAIAEE
+665 RALAMAEE
-673 SAQEVARAVRD
+673 SALEIARAVRD

-705 EVAVRVA
+705 AVAVRVA
-712 EKELDRLLG
+712 EKELDRLLC

-786 TTARGDGA
+786 TTARGDGVA
-794 AAAGD
+794 AASDGATPAVGD
-799 GAASR
+799 GAAS
-804 GSPGSSGSPESPA
+804 PA
-817 SPAFAL
+817 PPPFAL

-851 TAELSPLLE
+851 AAELSPLLD
-860 FVDALDRSDD
+860 FVETLDRSDG

-884 HGRTAAEGPEAHEHA
+884 HSRTAAEGPEAHGHA
-899 EAVYNLDAMRG
+899 EAIYNLDAMRG
-910 AIRAFRER
+910 AIQAFRER
-918 IDLVRRRS
+918 IELVRRRS

-935 DLEVR
+935 DLEMR

-961 RQLPGPLRRP
+961 RQLPDPLRRP

-1005 LRAARLD
+1005 LRAARFD

-1034 GEAGGEVEGWAC
+1034 SEAGGEVEGWAC
-1046 APLGSA
+1046 APLGRA
-1052 SGGDGRA
+1052 SDGDGRA
-1059 RVVEQGRGAAGLEA
+1059 RVIEQGRGAAGLD
-1073 MLAAPG
+1073 AALSAAG

-1087 SVVGLCVMDF
+1087 SVVGLCVLDF
-1097 FELETGAHVWTSLS
+1097 FELETGVHVWTSLA
-1111 RGPEVVRV
+1111 RGPELVRV
-1119 RVLPARPGLSPARA
+1119 RVVPARPGLSPAGA
-1133 VREHLDLQAAFDE
+1133 VREHLERQAAFDE
-1146 AARRERALPPNPA
+1146 AARHGRALPPNPA

-1192 ESSLVRSLSQALAP
+1192 ESALVRSLSQALAP

>member
-26 TRSREG
+26 TRSRAG
-32 RHAERVRRLLTE
+32 RHPERVRRLLIE
-44 ELRAVFE
+44 ELRPLFE
-51 KARAAEL
+51 KARAAQL
-58 ARLEFPR
+58 ARIEMPR
-65 GIRIEKVRLELTL
+65 GLRLEKVRLELSL
-78 SGAAERRKVSG
+78 SGSGERRKVSG

-98 WASEHERVVFAYH
+98 WASEHERIVFAYH
-111 PARQGEAA
+111 PTRQGDAA
-119 PIREDLP
+119 PIRDDLP

-135 QVAWAALDDDEIAR
+135 QVAWAGLDDDEIAR
-149 LWSRGKERITALSFS
+149 LWSQGKERITALSFS
-164 CAPRSALADLPERPG
+164 CTPRSALADLPERPG
-179 EDDTG
+179 DDDTG

-197 KVLPN
+197 KVLPS

-208 QRAAQGNL
+208 QRAAQGGL
-216 DAGVPRSPQ
+216 DAGVPRSPE

-240 VVVVG
+240 VIVIG

-259 LDLLAADG
+259 VDLLEADG

-276 VRDVVAVS
+276 ARDVVAVS
-284 GRRLIAGMSHL
+284 GRRIIAGMSHL
-295 GDWEKRCVELV
+295 GDWEKRCVDLV

-312 GAILVI
+312 GAILVV
-318 DDLHHFG
+318 DDIQHFG

-356 SPEAFRLLEQESPS
+356 SPEAFRLLEQDAPS

-429 GKAIDLLR
+429 GKAMDLLR
-437 EVVRAGVT
+437 EVVRAGAS
-445 PSPSGEPGPAR
+445 PSPSADQAATRGDAAR
-456 GHAPRP
+456 GPRP

-514 LVSRI
+514 LVARI

-537 PTGTGKTELAR
+537 PTGTGKTELAK

-578 VGDRYAPDGLLT
+578 IGDRYAPDGLLT

-613 HGLLLQLFED
+613 HSLLLQLFED

-635 FHHAVVVMTSN
+635 FNHAVVVMTSN
-646 LGARSRALVGF
+646 LGARARTLVGF
-657 GGAGLSEA
+657 GGAGLPEA
-665 RALAIAEE
+665 RALAVAEE
-673 SAQEVARAVRD
+673 AAQEVARAVRE

-712 EKELDRLLG
+712 EKELDRLLC

-775 APAAMQVIRIF
+775 APAAMQLLRIF
-786 TTARGDGA
+786 TTSAPGASDGA
-794 AAAGD
+794 AQ
-799 GAASR
+799 
-804 GSPGSSGSPESPA
+804 PA
-817 SPAFAL
+817 SPPFAL
-823 HREALAE
+823 HREALEE

-843 MARPLGAL
+843 MTRPLDAL

-860 FVDALDRSDD
+860 FVDDLERSDG

-884 HGRTAAEGPEAHEHA
+884 HSRTTAAGPEAHEHA

-910 AIRAFRER
+910 AIQAFRER
-918 IDLVRRRS
+918 IELVRRRS
-926 GDDDEQQHL
+926 GDDDEQQQL
-935 DLEVR
+935 DLEMR
-940 RFGYVTVEDEW
+940 RFGYVTVGADEW

-961 RQLPGPLRRP
+961 RHRPGPLRRL

-1000 VLIEL
+1000 VQIEL
-1005 LRAARLD
+1005 LRAAHVE
-1012 EGPAGARDE
+1012 EGPAAGPDGAR
-1021 PEEGLFEALARAY
+1021 EEGLFEALARAY
-1034 GEAGGEVEGWAC
+1034 GEAGGEVEGWAG
-1046 APLGSA
+1046 APS
-1052 SGGDGRA
+1052 GRA
-1059 RVVEQGRGAAGLEA
+1059 PSGDRRAIEQGRGTAGLDA
-1073 MLAAPG
+1073 MLSG
-1079 RGAELLVL
+1079 GAELLVL
-1087 SVVGLCVMDF
+1087 SVVGLCVLDF
-1097 FELETGAHVWTSLS
+1097 FELETGAHVWTSLA

-1119 RVLPARPGLSPARA
+1119 RVLPARPGLSPAAA
-1133 VREHLDLQAAFDE
+1133 VREHLERQAAFDE
-1146 AARRERALPPNPA
+1146 AARHGRALPPNPA
-1159 ELLPVVRRVR
+1159 ALLPVVRRIR

-1174 RPGATAPIEIE
+1174 RPGRTAPIEIE
-1185 DYVMGYA
+1185 DYAMGYA
-1192 ESSLVRSLSQALAP
+1192 EAAQVRSLSQALAP

>member
-26 TRSREG
+26 TRSRVG
-32 RHAERVRRLLTE
+32 RHPERVQRLLIE
-44 ELRAVFE
+44 DLRPLFE
-51 KARAAEL
+51 KARAAQL
-58 ARLEFPR
+58 ARFEMPR
-65 GIRIEKVRLELTL
+65 GIRLEKVRLELSL
-78 SGAAERRKVSG
+78 SGAGSGERRKVSG

-98 WASEHERVVFAYH
+98 WASEHERIVFAYH
-111 PARQGEAA
+111 PTRQGDAA
-119 PIREDLP
+119 PIRDDLP

-135 QVAWAALDDDEIAR
+135 QVAWAELDDDEIGQ
-149 LWSRGKERITALSFS
+149 LWSRGKERITTLSFS
-164 CAPRSALADLPERPG
+164 CTPRSALADLPDRPG
-179 EDDTG
+179 DDDTG

-197 KVLPN
+197 KVLPS

-208 QRAAQGNL
+208 QRAAHGGL

-240 VVVVG
+240 VIVVG

-259 LDLLAADG
+259 VDLLEADG

-276 VRDVVAVS
+276 ARDVVAVS

-295 GDWEKRCVELV
+295 GDWEKRCVDLV
-306 EDARSR
+306 EDARGR
-312 GAILVI
+312 GAILVV
-318 DDLHHFG
+318 DDIHHFG
-325 RIGRSRESERSL
+325 RIGRSRQSERSL

-356 SPEAFRLLEQESPS
+356 SPEAFRLLEQDAPS

-414 ILDLGGSLLSAQALP
+414 ILDLGGSLVSAQALP
-429 GKAIDLLR
+429 GKAMDLLR
-437 EVVRAGVT
+437 EVVRA
-445 PSPSGEPGPAR
+445 PPPAAEPAGAR
-456 GHAPRP
+456 GDAPRGP
-462 VGSQDVLRLLSQ
+462 RPIGSQEVLRLLSQ

-514 LVSRI
+514 LVARI

-537 PTGTGKTELAR
+537 PTGTGKTELAK

-559 RLLRFD
+559 RLLRLD
-565 MSEQSGPDAPARL
+565 MSEHGGPDAPARL
-578 VGDRYAPDGLLT
+578 IGDRYAPDGLLT

-613 HGLLLQLFED
+613 HSLLLQLFED

-635 FHHAVVVMTSN
+635 FNHAVVVMTSN
-646 LGARSRALVGF
+646 LGARARPFLGF
-657 GGAGLSEA
+657 GGAGLPES
-665 RALAIAEE
+665 RALAMAEE
-673 SAQEVARAVRD
+673 AAQEVARAVRE

-712 EKELDRLLG
+712 EKELDRLLC

-764 GSLLSDALTRG
+764 GSLLTDALTRG
-775 APAAMQVIRIF
+775 APAAMQLLRIF
-786 TTARGDGA
+786 TTAAPG
-794 AAAGD
+794 AGD
-799 GAASR
+799 GAA
-804 GSPGSSGSPESPA
+804 PGAGDGAAPP
-817 SPAFAL
+817 PFAL
-823 HREALAE
+823 HREALEE

-843 MARPLGAL
+843 MTRPLGAL
-851 TAELSPLLE
+851 TAELAPLLD
-860 FVDALDRSDD
+860 FVDDLERSDG

-884 HGRTAAEGPEAHEHA
+884 HGRTAAERSGAQEHA

-918 IDLVRRRS
+918 IELVRRRS
-926 GDDDEQQHL
+926 GDDEEQQHL
-935 DLEVR
+935 DLEMR
-940 RFGYVTVEDEW
+940 RFGYVTVGEDAW

-971 AKQEVLECIAEGHAL
+971 ARQEVLECIAEGHAL

-994 EPGQHA
+994 DPGQHA

-1005 LRAARLD
+1005 LRAAHVD
-1012 EGPAGARDE
+1012 EAPAGGPGGAR
-1021 PEEGLFEALARAY
+1021 EEGLFEALARAY
-1034 GEAGGEVEGWAC
+1034 AEAAGEVDGWAG
-1046 APLGSA
+1046 AP
-1052 SGGDGRA
+1052 SGDRRA
-1059 RVVEQGRGAAGLEA
+1059 PAIEHGRGTAGLD
-1073 MLAAPG
+1073 AALSS
-1079 RGAELLVL
+1079 GAELLVL
-1087 SVVGLCVMDF
+1087 SVVGLCVLDF
-1097 FELETGAHVWTSLS
+1097 FELETGAHVWTSLA

-1119 RVLPARPGLSPARA
+1119 RVLPARPGLSPAGA
-1133 VREHLDLQAAFDE
+1133 VRDHLERQAAFDE
-1146 AARRERALPPNPA
+1146 AARHGRALPPNPA
-1159 ELLPVVRRVR
+1159 ALLPVVRRIR

-1174 RPGATAPIEIE
+1174 QPGRAAPIEIE
-1185 DYVMGYA
+1185 DYVMGAA
-1192 ESSLVRSLSQALAP
+1192 EASPVRSLSQALAP